1 MLRGA
6 GDSLGRSLTQGEEY
20 ELDDRDA
27 IILVGMG
34 KATQVEPT
42 PAGTVETREPVAEH
56 RDPMVRRGTR
66 RQ

>member
-6 GDSLGRSLTQGEEY
+6 GDSLGRSLAEGEQY

-27 IILVGMG
+27 IILVQMG
-34 KATQVEPT
+34 KA
-42 PAGTVETREPVAEH
+42 GIVETREPVAEH
-56 RDPMVRRGTR
+56 RDPVVRRGTR